1 MQGTTQAVPVSG
13 RALGSPLGFY
23 RRPSYSLQCDA
34 GESMIYRHL
43 QQYYGILV
51 ADELLVPVL
60 VSPTR
65 GKKVAPMTTARD
77 FIGHP
82 RRRGVCCSCISCSI
96 ALHKSSADQSG
107 CEDHSNPRHPV
118 VHRSTARRFHH
129 LDIRTGRAPL
139 IAINELLWA
148 MRLRHIRCRG
158 PKQGFLRQTTCGRKL
173 WQDRGHALGSTC
185 DEISD
190 SSPHRCTILAEVRPD
205 LAGHCQSG

>member
-43 QQYYGILV
+43 QQYYGILG

-60 VSPTR
+60 ISPTR
-65 GKKVAPMTTARD
+65 GKKVAPITTARD

-96 ALHKSSADQSG
+96 ALHKSSADQRG

-118 VHRSTARRFHH
+118 VHSTPFPPSRHS
-129 LDIRTGRAPL
+129 DGTGNSHRHQRASVGHAAPAYTL
-139 IAINELLWA
+139 Q
-148 MRLRHIRCRG
+148 G
-158 PKQGFLRQTTCGRKL
+158 PKAGVSSSNDLRKEAMARQGPRTWF
-173 WQDRGHALGSTC
+173 DM
-185 DEISD
+185 
-190 SSPHRCTILAEVRPD
+190 
-205 LAGHCQSG
+205 